1 MQKQWSLIAAM
12 HLQEHEILK
21 AASEWALK
29 WQKELEGS
37 TTEFWK
43 LTLQHLNVCKAVAER
58 YSVKPTPVAAEAEE
72 ILKTTMVTVSEALV
86 MRALA
91 SDQPS
96 SAVSAQLA
104 RMSANKVGAITPQI
118 LMDAWAVQIA
128 LWYR

>member
-1 MQKQWSLIAAM
+1 M

-29 WQKELEGS
+29 WHKELEES
-37 TTEFWK
+37 TTEVWK
-43 LTLQHLNVCKAVAER
+43 LTLQHLNVSKAVAER
-58 YSVKPTPVAAEAEE
+58 YSVKPTPIAAEAEE

-91 SDQPS
+91 SDEPS

-104 RMSANKVGAITPQI
+104 RMSANRVGSITPQI
-118 LMDAWAVQIA
+118 LMDAWAVQT
-128 LWYR
+128 